1 MTTGTISRSLIAV
14 AVAIGC
20 SACDSKHTEDPSA
33 TTAPPATAPAP
44 PPSPPASVIHTN
56 DVKVA
61 TQLLSGFYNI
71 EANAWRWTA
80 GKFSASLAVPPGAAQ
95 NGGTLTFDFAIAD
108 GSIKK
113 LGDITLSASVNGTAL
128 PPAKYTKAGNTEYTA
143 SIPASALT
151 GDTVKVD
158 FALDKS
164 VPPTPGVDG
173 RQLGVVASSIAL
185 KSK

>member
-1 MTTGTISRSLIAV
+1 MTTRTILRSLTAV

-20 SACDSKHTEDPSA
+20 AACDSKHTEDPSA
-33 TTAPPATAPAP
+33 TVAPPATAPAL

-80 GKFSASLAVPPGAAQ
+80 GKFSVSLAVPPGAAQ
-95 NGGTLTFDFAIAD
+95 NGGTLTFAFAISD
-108 GSIKK
+108 GAIKK
-113 LGDITLSASVNGTAL
+113 LGDITLSAAVNGTAL
-128 PPAKYTKAGNTEYTA
+128 PPTKYAKAGNTEYTA
-143 SIPASALT
+143 SIPASVLT

-173 RQLGVVASSIAL
+173 RQLGVIASSIAL